1 MKFLKRILNVF
12 KRLFKKEDNLLLYI
26 SSEALP
32 KALSP
37 EEEQKL
43 VELLDADSEYAK
55 QKLIEHNMRLV
66 VYVAK
71 RFVGAGVETDDLIS
85 VGSIGLIKAVNSYKS
100 YKNIKI
106 ATYASKC
113 IENEIL
119 MYLRKMS
126 KTKQEI
132 SIFEPLNV
140 DSEGNK
146 LTLEDCIESTIETP
160 QVDLEQELEKK
171 ILNFVLKKLSQ
182 REQEIINLRFGL
194 DGGEEQTQKE
204 VADLLG
210 ISQSYI
216 SRLEKKIVAKLKKE
230 MKKYSNA
237 Q

>member
-1 MKFLKRILNVF
+1 M
-12 KRLFKKEDNLLLYI
+12 FKKLLKLFRKMFGRQRGILLYI
-26 SSEALP
+26 NNEALP
-32 KALSP
+32 KALSIA
-37 EEEQKL
+37 EEQEL
-43 VELLDADSEYAK
+43 VKLLDSNNEYAK

-71 RFVGAGVETDDLIS
+71 RFIGAGVDADDLIS

-100 YKNIKI
+100 DKNIKM

-126 KTKQEI
+126 KTKQEV

-146 LTLEDCIESTIETP
+146 LTLEDCIESEEVP
-160 QVDLEQELEKK
+160 EEDLEQELEKK
-171 ILNFVLKKLSQ
+171 ILAFVLKKLSP
-182 REQEIINLRFGL
+182 REQEIINMRYGL
-194 DGGEEQTQKE
+194 DGGNEQTQKE
-204 VADLLG
+204 VADSLG

-230 MKKYSNA
+230 MKKYIHA
-237 Q
+237 

>member
-1 MKFLKRILNVF
+1 MKFLKKILNAL
-12 KRLFKKEDNLLLYI
+12 KKLFKKEDNLLLYI

-32 KALSP
+32 KALSV

-43 VELLDADSEYAK
+43 VALLDADSEYAK

-100 YKNIKI
+100 DKNIKI

-119 MYLRKMS
+119 MYLRKTS
-126 KTKQEI
+126 KTKQEV

-171 ILNFVLKKLSQ
+171 ILNFVLKKLSP

-194 DGGEEQTQKE
+194 DGSQEQTQKE
-204 VADLLG
+204 VADYLG

-237 Q
+237 I